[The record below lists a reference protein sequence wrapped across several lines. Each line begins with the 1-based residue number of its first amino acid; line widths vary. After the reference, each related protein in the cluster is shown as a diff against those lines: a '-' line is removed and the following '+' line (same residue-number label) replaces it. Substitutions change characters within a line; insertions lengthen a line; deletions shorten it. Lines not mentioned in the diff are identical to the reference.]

1 MREID
6 QMLKQWLPV
15 NTLVREK
22 FRNIIIKHIQLKMDE
37 SFNDARKIFERDPD
51 SGKIRSREPMDYGN
65 EMMVNPAVNSVPD
78 DGVCEGEYVHTI
90 GGTHPTQEDIIKFNI
105 KENKRKEDGVCEG
118 EYVHPTHPTQE
129 EIINF
134 NIMENKRK
142 EVAED
147 NTRIKTI
154 YYYIDLLEK
163 LKDFDYWKEWKHQ

>member
-22 FRNIIIKHIQLKMDE
+22 FRNIITKHIQLKMDE

-51 SGKIRSREPMDYGN
+51 SGKVRSREPMDYGK
-65 EMMVNPAVNSVPD
+65 EQMVNPAVNSVPD

-105 KENKRKEDGVCEG
+105 KENKRKEV
-118 EYVHPTHPTQE
+118 V
-129 EIINF
+129 
-134 NIMENKRK
+134 
-142 EVAED
+142 ED
-147 NTRIKTI
+147 DTRIKDI
-154 YYYIDLLEK
+154 YYYIDLLKK
-163 LKDFDYWKEWKHQ
+163 LKDFDYWKEWKHK

>member
-78 DGVCEGEYVHTI
+78 DGVCEGEYVRT
-90 GGTHPTQEDIIKFNI
+90 T
-105 KENKRKEDGVCEG
+105 
-118 EYVHPTHPTQE
+118 YPTQE

-134 NIMENKRK
+134 NRKENTRK

>member
-51 SGKIRSREPMDYGN
+51 SGKIRSRGPMDYGN

-105 KENKRKEDGVCEG
+105 KENKRKEV
-118 EYVHPTHPTQE
+118 V
-129 EIINF
+129 
-134 NIMENKRK
+134 
-142 EVAED
+142 ED
-147 NTRIKTI
+147 DTRIKDI
-154 YYYIDLLEK
+154 YYYIDLLKK
-163 LKDFDYWKEWKHQ
+163 LKDFDYWKEWKHK

>member
-51 SGKIRSREPMDYGN
+51 SGNIRSREPMNYGN
-65 EMMVNPAVNSVPD
+65 EMMVNPSVNSVPD
-78 DGVCEGEYVHTI
+78 
-90 GGTHPTQEDIIKFNI
+90 
-105 KENKRKEDGVCEG
+105 DGVCEG